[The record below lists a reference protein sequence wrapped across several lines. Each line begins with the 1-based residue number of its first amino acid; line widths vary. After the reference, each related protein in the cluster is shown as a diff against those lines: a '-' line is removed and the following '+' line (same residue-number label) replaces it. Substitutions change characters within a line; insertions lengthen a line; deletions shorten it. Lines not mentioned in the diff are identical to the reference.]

1 VALVVAGSANMTVRI
16 LTDSA
21 ATIPGD
27 LAERFGIVTLPLR
40 ISVGDRDYLDGV
52 LDHEALLSFSEEVK
66 TSGPTPGD
74 FLTAIDRLD
83 PGDSVLIVT
92 VSYEMGSSTFTSAR
106 AAANLADRPVQV
118 LDSASA
124 AGGQGLVVLAA
135 AAAAAS
141 GADLAAAHSAA
152 VRAVEKVRLVATLP
166 DLAHLSKSGHVP
178 EAAAWA
184 VRFVG
189 LHPVIDL
196 THGKVRPL
204 RPALSE
210 AAALDRIAD
219 VWRATIPRD
228 PARLHIASLHALA
241 PDTAAGLLARVSG
254 EIEPSTSFAGSFGT
268 GMVVHSGPGVIGL
281 AWWWETNGA

>member
-1 VALVVAGSANMTVRI
+1 MALVVAGSAHMTVRI

-74 FLTAIDRLD
+74 FLTAIERLD

-118 LDSASA
+118 EAP
-124 AGGQGLVVLAA
+124 
-135 AAAAAS
+135 
-141 GADLAAAHSAA
+141 A
-152 VRAVEKVRLVATLP
+152 VRPSAGEQTRHVLQQRQAARFAAQIIEQTL
-166 DLAHLSKSGHVP
+166 AQE
-178 EAAAWA
+178 EASFN
-184 VRFVG
+184 VTLDRGLKRF
-189 LHPVIDL
+189 
-196 THGKVRPL
+196 
-204 RPALSE
+204 E
-210 AAALDRIAD
+210 AALDR
-219 VWRATIPRD
+219 
-228 PARLHIASLHALA
+228 
-241 PDTAAGLLARVSG
+241 AGT
-254 EIEPSTSFAGSFGT
+254 P
-268 GMVVHSGPGVIGL
+268 
-281 AWWWETNGA
+281 